1 MVYFRYLSKLI
12 FTLIFILLL
21 QLMTSISGAQA
32 GGLDGFLKYAS
43 QGGSMTSINKGA
55 VISDQRAGYMTGG
68 SIITRGPRPMDL
80 QPLGIQL
87 PSIAFDACTG
97 SGDLR
102 WGGFSFIK
110 GKDFADYYKA
120 VATSA
125 GAYVAKMAIKQA
137 CPQCE
142 DIMSYLESVARDIN
156 GMTFNQCEQGKA
168 IADGLMGKFNA
179 YTSQKC
185 LTKSSIA
192 KGGSD
197 LHEATQI
204 CQDNPDKHG
213 DTGDNDQLKS
223 MLPDNFNLVWK
234 ALSHGDGNAPTGMKE
249 LIMSISGSIIGT
261 KTNGI
266 ATISTLPSLV
276 EKEDLLEAYIGK
288 PGAGSSKIKLYV
300 CNEKTKCLTPMAT
313 ESSVDNRA
321 DSLYGKVETTL
332 NSILDKI
339 ESNKGELSDE
349 EQALIEYS
357 QIPIITLFEIELAL
371 KNKESV
377 AMLAGSSEFVEV
389 VCYDMVTNFM
399 QKMLHE
405 AKTAVDTLETAQ
417 LDNSSIERFNRNV
430 ENVQTLLRDKK
441 YMAMDK
447 LQTIIAVKERLM
459 KQQDVFE
466 MGFNRFA
473 DSRGR

>member
-1 MVYFRYLSKLI
+1 VIQVFYSQYLSRV
-12 FTLIFILLL
+12 IFILLV
-21 QLMTSISGAQA
+21 QLMTTTSSTQA
-32 GGLDGFLKYAS
+32 GGLDGFLKFAG

-87 PSIAFDACTG
+87 PSFEFDPCTG

-102 WGGFSFIK
+102 WGGFSFIR
-110 GKDFADYYKA
+110 GSEFAKYFKA
-120 VATSA
+120 VSASA

-156 GMTFNQCEQGKA
+156 GMTFNQCEQSKA

-179 YTSQKC
+179 ATSQKC
-185 LTKSSIA
+185 LAKSSIV
-192 KGGSD
+192 KGGDD
-197 LHEATQI
+197 LHEATQR
-204 CQDNPDKHG
+204 CQDNPDKYG
-213 DTGDNDQLKS
+213 ETGDEDKLKS

-266 ATISTLPSLV
+266 ATIATLPSLV
-276 EKEDLLEAYIGK
+276 EKEDLLEQYIGK
-288 PGAGSSKIKLYV
+288 PGVGSSKIKLYV
-300 CNEKTKCLTPMAT
+300 CNEKVKCLKPVAT
-313 ESSVDNRA
+313 ESTVDNRS
-321 DSLYGKVETTL
+321 DTLYGKVETTL
-332 NSILDKI
+332 TSILDKI
-339 ESNKGELSDE
+339 ESNKGDLSDE

-377 AMLAGSSEFVEV
+377 AMLAGNSEFIEV

-405 AKTAVDTLETAQ
+405 TKTAVDTLQTAQ
-417 LDNSSIERFNRNV
+417 LDNTSIERFNRNI
-430 ENVQTLLRDKK
+430 ETVQMLLRDKK

-447 LQTIIAVKERLM
+447 LQTIIAVKERLL

-466 MGFNRFA
+466 MGFSRFA